1 MLNYFQ
7 FTSGSTDRRLNCFAI
22 YVLTIGVG
30 FLVAAQ
36 SVAATDHFDGLRARL
51 IKDGFG
57 PDYVH
62 TAYGDPGALF
72 DVDTASFYF
81 VQRESKMNYNRFLE
95 DAPVNS
101 AASYLEK
108 FKPVFQD
115 VEARYPVPKEII
127 AGILLVETR
136 FGRVTGNRSVLN
148 TLSTLSALGDRKN
161 RKYLFTALREKRI
174 KVSPKRVSKWADRKS
189 DWAYREL
196 KAYLTYT
203 DKNEID
209 PVAMRGSYA
218 GAFGFA
224 QFLPSSVLRYGRDGN
239 GDGKCD
245 LFTHPDAIESIAC
258 YLQKHGW
265 KENMSRE
272 DMTKTLFCYNR
283 STYYVDTILSVAD
296 KLKERR

>member
-108 FKPVFQD
+108 IQTCLSGRRGKIPCSKGD
-115 VEARYPVPKEII
+115 HCRY
-127 AGILLVETR
+127 
-136 FGRVTGNRSVLN
+136 
-148 TLSTLSALGDRKN
+148 
-161 RKYLFTALREKRI
+161 
-174 KVSPKRVSKWADRKS
+174 
-189 DWAYREL
+189 
-196 KAYLTYT
+196 
-203 DKNEID
+203 
-209 PVAMRGSYA
+209 
-218 GAFGFA
+218 FA
-224 QFLPSSVLRYGRDGN
+224 
-239 GDGKCD
+239 C
-245 LFTHPDAIESIAC
+245 
-258 YLQKHGW
+258 
-265 KENMSRE
+265 
-272 DMTKTLFCYNR
+272 
-283 STYYVDTILSVAD
+283 
-296 KLKERR
+296 